1 MSRQLIR
8 VSLAII
14 ALSIITAL
22 FYQAFLSERQI
33 ASERETA
40 RSFSVTAW
48 GLGISLGDL
57 RAAQQAYVAAG
68 QDRAYW
74 VEKVALHYVRIT
86 TDLEQL
92 LDLSITQSAT
102 NALTESKS
110 LVEDFKQINELAL
123 DHSASGQN
131 LLASDLIFTDSL
143 ELMTNTSRQLDI
155 ARTSE
160 QNAYE
165 LVRQDLRRN
174 QAIMIVSAVGT
185 SLISIILLVPT
196 ERRKLEKLDG
206 TVTESA
212 VVATTVS
219 NNLISKHEDNTSIPE
234 FDSPVDLFEF
244 GEVSRNTKT
253 NFPNLERAADL
264 CTDLGRLIDT
274 KDLPDVLSRAAELL
288 HAVGIIIWVCDDS
301 GEMLKPT
308 AWYGYSP
315 NDLNQIG
322 KIRCDGDNITV
333 EAYRTA
339 KLQIVRGSTDEPGA
353 IAAPLLSPNGC
364 IGVISAELRKECEID
379 ELIQAT
385 TKILAAQFST
395 LITADEPP
403 ESKMAQG

>member
-14 ALSIITAL
+14 ALSIIIAF
-22 FYQAFLSERQI
+22 FYQAFLSEQQI

-48 GLGISLGDL
+48 NFEIELGDL
-57 RAAQQAYVAAG
+57 RSAQQAYVAAG

-74 VEKVALHYVRIT
+74 VEKVALHYVRIA

-92 LDLSITQSAT
+92 LDLSVTQGAV
-102 NALTESKS
+102 NALAESKS
-110 LVEDFKQINELAL
+110 LVENLKQINELAL
-123 DHSASGQN
+123 DHSASGQD
-131 LLASDLIFTDSL
+131 LLASDLIFTDGL
-143 ELMTNTSRQLDI
+143 ELMTNAARQLDI

-160 QNAYE
+160 QNSHE

-174 QAIMIVSAVGT
+174 QEIMLISALGT

-196 ERRKLEKLDG
+196 ERRKLVKLDG

-212 VVATTVS
+212 VVSTTVS
-219 NNLISKHEDNTSIPE
+219 NDLILKSEDSTPITE
-234 FDSPVDLFEF
+234 VDSPADLFKF
-244 GEVSRNTKT
+244 GEASRNTKT
-253 NFPNLERAADL
+253 NLPNLERAADL

-288 HAVGIIIWVCDDS
+288 HAVGIIIWVRDEG
-301 GEMLKPT
+301 GEMLRPA
-308 AWYGYSP
+308 AWHGYSQS
-315 NDLNQIG
+315 DLNQIG
-322 KIRCDGDNITV
+322 KIRCDGDNVTV
-333 EAYRTA
+333 EAYRAA
-339 KLQIVRGSTDEPGA
+339 KLQIVHGITDKPGA

-385 TKILAAQFST
+385 TKILAAQLST
-395 LITADEPP
+395 LITADQPP
-403 ESKMAQG
+403 EAKMAQG